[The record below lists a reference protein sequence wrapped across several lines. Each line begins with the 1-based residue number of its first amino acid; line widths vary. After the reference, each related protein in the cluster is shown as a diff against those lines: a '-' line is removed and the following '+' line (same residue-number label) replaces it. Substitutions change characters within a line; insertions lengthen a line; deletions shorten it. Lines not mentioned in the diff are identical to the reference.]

1 MSNANPKK
9 LLPMYEILAINT
21 ALKGGLDID
30 LENPINHW
38 EIKDGILN
46 IYFNANFQYIT
57 VNNITADK

>member
-1 MSNANPKK
+1 MNDANQKK
-9 LLPMYEILAINT
+9 LPPIYEILAINT
-21 ALKGGLDID
+21 VLKSGLNID

-46 IYFNANFQYIT
+46 VYFNANFQYIT